1 MDEKDLELENQNLD
15 SANEP
20 EVNPEASA
28 QGEEATSVAYEENDN
43 WQFEAEAHTLNE
55 SVVENDMFEIHIPD
69 ASGTD
74 SSQYETAQRPTKPK
88 KAEQAEAAVKKNG
101 IKGDKLKFV
110 FLAVVLACVIAVL
123 GVLGSFYYTK
133 PNTDERMNPGN
144 VALVVN
150 DTPVSIGM
158 YNYYYS
164 CISQNY
170 ISYAQYGYY
179 DLDPSKDFSKQ
190 KTTNNDGE
198 EVTWLELFEEET
210 IDQIRYIT
218 TYYEK
223 AVADGVTLTK
233 AQKENIQSSL
243 DGIKDTAA
251 SNNVSVD
258 RYISDT
264 YGDYCGY
271 ATIKKM
277 LEQCYIAENYY
288 QRLSVTKKYT
298 DEEIEKFFNENKTD
312 YENVTFAY
320 LQVPYEDNNAQATFE
335 KCNYYVNQITSE
347 DDMKKLIPTLCKS
360 LIESY
365 VEQGYATDFDTCAQ
379 LLSANI
385 EVSISTKETGF
396 LDEAINWLFDEETKV
411 GNVKAFDD
419 SENKVVYILYK
430 VSEPQPDKEEVYSV
444 RQILIMPDG
453 VDTST
458 SDVKLTDEQLKQARQ
473 EAQKILDKYNDGA
486 KTEAEFAKLAE
497 KYSKDTESTS
507 SGSSGNYGGLYAGVQ
522 QGTMVQS
529 FNDWSMDSSRKY
541 GDTGIV
547 DSKYGC
553 HIMFFVNRQP
563 KYIYDCETDLRDK
576 DEKDFTKSSK
586 VKLHKGAMKKTK
598 VATPQASTDGE

>member
-1 MDEKDLELENQNLD
+1 MDKKDLELENQNLD

-28 QGEEATSVAYEENDN
+28 QDEEATSVAYEENDN
-43 WQFEAEAHTLNE
+43 WQFEAEAHTLNA

-101 IKGDKLKFV
+101 IKGDKLKFIL
-110 FLAVVLACVIAVL
+110 LAFVLACVIAVL

-223 AVADGVTLTK
+223 AVVYGVTLTK

-243 DGIKDTAA
+243 DGIKDPAA

-320 LQVPYEDNNAQATFE
+320 LQVPYEDNNAQSTFE

-365 VEQGYATDFDTCAQ
+365 VEQGYATDFDTCAE

-419 SENKVVYILYK
+419 SENKVVYIIYK

-497 KYSKDTESTS
+497 KYSNPK
-507 SGSSGNYGGLYAGVQ
+507 
-522 QGTMVQS
+522 S
-529 FNDWSMDSSRKY
+529 F
-541 GDTGIV
+541 
-547 DSKYGC
+547 
-553 HIMFFVNRQP
+553 
-563 KYIYDCETDLRDK
+563 TDLLT
-576 DEKDFTKSSK
+576 FSSMTSFIFLEIFFLK
-586 VKLHKGAMKKTK
+586 
-598 VATPQASTDGE
+598 

>member
-101 IKGDKLKFV
+101 IKGDKLKFIL
-110 FLAVVLACVIAVL
+110 LAVVLACVIAVL

-365 VEQGYATDFDTCAQ
+365 VEQGYATDFDTCAE

-563 KYIYDCETDLRDK
+563 KYIYDCETDLRDR
-576 DEKDFTKSSK
+576 
-586 VKLHKGAMKKTK
+586 MKRISQNHQRLSFIR
-598 VATPQASTDGE
+598 AL

>member
-20 EVNPEASA
+20 EVNSEASA

-101 IKGDKLKFV
+101 IKGDKLKFIL
-110 FLAVVLACVIAVL
+110 LAFVLACVIAVL

-365 VEQGYATDFDTCAQ
+365 VEQGYATDFDTCAE

-458 SDVKLTDEQLKQARQ
+458 SDVKLTDEQIKQARQ

-576 DEKDFTKSSK
+576 DEKDFTKSSE
-586 VKLHKGAMKKTK
+586 VKLHKSAMKKTK